1 MKHLK
6 GLLLAMTMLVFG
18 LAGTVVVSASPTDLS
33 SLTIYAVDA
42 AGNKTEI
49 PIQFN
54 STTYNYDITVKSTAL
69 SIDVQFKTE
78 DATSTAQVVNAAYF
92 TKLDIGVNKTQVL
105 VTAADRTTGTY
116 TINTTRV
123 TADKDSQVSYE
134 KADEDKKEE
143 STEKKKDKDKNAVKV
158 KVGKR
163 TLKIQKK
170 ITAEVP
176 KGFDQSTFEYKGKE
190 YDCIVKG
197 DAEHLVALYL
207 YNSKIE
213 GFYVYDQDNDTFYP
227 LKNINVASRMYT
239 VINYNEP
246 SPVLKNYPKQSI
258 EMGEETVKA
267 WVLDAEEG
275 VYLVYA
281 MNWDEEINLYA
292 YDSQEGVFQRYMI
305 NEDAYSQQEAAEVAY
320 KKLQKNR
327 TTLANKYNRLLKVIA
342 GLLIFIVMLI
352 FVLINMKLD
361 RKAKKLQKEE
371 QLSDDALDEEEY
383 SAKQKKK
390 EEKKQKK
397 ASKDNDVTEIPEEED
412 LREVPEDEE
421 AEVETEDFTEYSEEE
436 EMDEPEEMPK
446 RGLFGRKK
454 TGGGVYG
461 DMPTFGSEFESTE
474 GFYGGEIIEED
485 EVLIDITDDDE
496 DVEPE
501 EQFEI
506 SGGSS
511 EGKEEP
517 VVQERKV
524 TPEEIM
530 KSEEEDLKETLKS
543 MLPPEEDEDDDEDDD
558 FECIDLD

>member
-6 GLLLAMTMLVFG
+6 GLLLAMTMMVFG

-33 SLTIYAVDA
+33 SMTIYAVDA
-42 AGNKTEI
+42 AGNKSEV

-92 TKLDIGVNKTQVL
+92 TKLDIGLNKTQVL

-134 KADEDKKEE
+134 KTDEDNKEE
-143 STEKKKDKDKNAVKV
+143 KNEKKKDKNAVKV

-227 LKNINVASRMYT
+227 LKNVNVASRMYT

-327 TTLANKYNRLLKVIA
+327 TTLANKYNRLLKVVA

-397 ASKDNDVTEIPEEED
+397 AAKNNDAAEIPEEED
-412 LREVPEDEE
+412 LREVPEDAE
-421 AEVETEDFTEYSEEE
+421 ADVETEDFTEYSEEE
-436 EMDEPEEMPK
+436 DELEEMPK
-446 RGLFGRKK
+446 RGIFGRKK
-454 TGGGVYG
+454 AAGGVYG

-485 EVLIDITDDDE
+485 EVLIDITDDNAE
-496 DVEPE
+496 TEPE
-501 EQFEI
+501 DSFEI
-506 SGGSS
+506 SEDAS
-511 EGKEEP
+511 EEP
-517 VVQERKV
+517 VVQDRKV

-543 MLPPEEDEDDDEDDD
+543 MLPPEEDEDDDDDDD
-558 FECIDLD
+558 FEFIDLD